1 LIGRRNHM
9 NKDFFHILMHC
20 LGRVKIIF
28 LLTGYF

>member
-1 LIGRRNHM
+1 M
-9 NKDFFHILMHC
+9 NKDFFHVLMHC